1 MLSVFKLRYSQ
12 VTSLLADR
20 IIATRDMAG
29 ANDFQQRK
37 ELQPSL
43 QSYKFPSSIMDFF
56 EDNLLEDM
64 INFTSKK
71 SKHRTNDNSDD
82 DKSSSSDEIYIFKR

>member
-1 MLSVFKLRYSQ
+1 
-12 VTSLLADR
+12 
-20 IIATRDMAG
+20 
-29 ANDFQQRK
+29 
-37 ELQPSL
+37 
-43 QSYKFPSSIMDFF
+43 MDFF

-64 INFTSKK
+64 INFTGKK